1 MDDLLSLMVE
11 DEGEETKSGSSNR
24 VSNHLHRQTQ
34 IRYEHNPNQTQPCLE
49 AIVQKCPY
57 SNYTIIKRET
67 STEEIANILEVS
79 NSAFIPL
86 PRLSTMS
93 QQLLETQR
101 ETSPIATIGIVKS
114 ASGSKLSKTGNAY
127 AILEIASIY
136 RSSGH
141 NNNHNIECLPMIS
154 LFLFG
159 KAYSAF
165 NIKMKVA
172 DIILILDP
180 ISLPVGN
187 SGGDKSKTLQ
197 SFKLYEDTQLKRIGV
212 SNDLL
217 ALSKNRSQ
225 RNTSVSKEKK
235 AKPSTATSKLQQ
247 LKETHNQISNMSNN
261 MFRIANN
268 NFYHPP
274 AFNGMRV
281 GAIALSDSTRS
292 LLPLSQQQQ
301 KRVTD
306 TRKLSSNKVEI
317 HESATINTRRTNIAE
332 IKENVFLKRPS
343 QVKINAK
350 DEAGRPPTS
359 TAWLFS
365 KTKAT
370 KTPLSRPLP
379 HQKRKELAASHD
391 GGCDGSVPVPKPNAV
406 LFNRSARPTNLNQ
419 VQSTNLGAPI
429 NSEVSKAE
437 ILASQ
442 RRIAVELRAQNTS
455 SCCKLDSHDK
465 AMANKNN
472 PISCAQKMD
481 SKSAN
486 VHRTER
492 EKSVDSLLFGND
504 LGTID
509 ANATLAAVSIFN
521 DEVSAH
527 LYAKSRQ
534 SVLELEQKE
543 EFAMKQKQKTIAS
556 STNKIIT
563 HYACETCNSL
573 HSKKPNGCIIAGH
586 IVKKRRNLEG
596 ESVTAS
602 LTTNF
607 KKSLPEQGKKNAE
620 LILGQGLEWSGMYYK

>member
-1 MDDLLSLMVE
+1 
-11 DEGEETKSGSSNR
+11 
-24 VSNHLHRQTQ
+24 
-34 IRYEHNPNQTQPCLE
+34 
-49 AIVQKCPY
+49 
-57 SNYTIIKRET
+57 
-67 STEEIANILEVS
+67 
-79 NSAFIPL
+79 
-86 PRLSTMS
+86 
-93 QQLLETQR
+93 
-101 ETSPIATIGIVKS
+101 
-114 ASGSKLSKTGNAY
+114 
-127 AILEIASIY
+127 
-136 RSSGH
+136 
-141 NNNHNIECLPMIS
+141 
-154 LFLFG
+154 
-159 KAYSAF
+159 
-165 NIKMKVA
+165 
-172 DIILILDP
+172 
-180 ISLPVGN
+180 
-187 SGGDKSKTLQ
+187 
-197 SFKLYEDTQLKRIGV
+197 
-212 SNDLL
+212 
-217 ALSKNRSQ
+217 
-225 RNTSVSKEKK
+225 
-235 AKPSTATSKLQQ
+235 
-247 LKETHNQISNMSNN
+247 MSNN